1 MSTQHLHGAGHLM
14 ACTAIAIAI
23 IAGAG
28 HSVAATSIFEQ
39 PDQPPPAQQAPG
51 SKEQEALVNEFA
63 DAVAI
68 AMQREDG
75 RYRTEGRGELSDNMR
90 RYLKT
95 TKPIYLDV
103 RRVER
108 LNVTA
113 RDCQKM
119 ELRIQIPGLKGQGG
133 KDVDF
138 GYYVNACADGF
149 PPDRAPKMGAMP
161 PPRPKPTT
169 QGK

>member
-1 MSTQHLHGAGHLM
+1 MSTLPTRCVVRLI
-14 ACTAIAIAI
+14 ACTALAIASI
-23 IAGAG
+23 SGSG
-28 HSVAATSIFEQ
+28 LSVAATSIYEQ
-39 PDQPPPAQQAPG
+39 PEQPPQQQKIPG

-75 RYRTEGRGELSDNMR
+75 RYRTEGRGDLSDNMR

-95 TKPIYLDV
+95 SLPIFLDV

-113 RDCQKM
+113 RDCQRM

-161 PPRPKPTT
+161 PPRPKLTI